1 MPYLKILITSF
12 IFLSNSDTDATAAD
26 MNRIGEHAVVAQ
38 RMQADNVTSIGGN
51 VTVEGIVL
59 MDAVAIGG
67 DVIVGRTEK
76 IHRNAVSIGGES
88 LRIRRP
94 LSTVNM
100 LRSITFHVYLPWRTS
115 TWSRMQ
121 PHAFVTAS
129 APTFA
134 SSEKSTG

>member
-100 LRSITFHVYLPWRTS
+100 LRSITFHVYLP
-115 TWSRMQ
+115 
-121 PHAFVTAS
+121 
-129 APTFA
+129 
-134 SSEKSTG
+134 

>member
-26 MNRIGEHAVVAQ
+26 MNRIGEHSVGAQ
-38 RMQADNVTSIGGN
+38 RMQAVNVTSIGGN

-94 LSTVNM
+94 
-100 LRSITFHVYLPWRTS
+100 
-115 TWSRMQ
+115 
-121 PHAFVTAS
+121 
-129 APTFA
+129 
-134 SSEKSTG
+134 

>member
-1 MPYLKILITSF
+1 M
-12 IFLSNSDTDATAAD
+12 
-26 MNRIGEHAVVAQ
+26 
-38 RMQADNVTSIGGN
+38 
-51 VTVEGIVL
+51 TVEGIVL

-100 LRSITFHVYLPWRTS
+100 LRSITFHVYLP
-115 TWSRMQ
+115 
-121 PHAFVTAS
+121 
-129 APTFA
+129 
-134 SSEKSTG
+134 